1 MQGCDIVQVRPSE
14 HFLVQ
19 LFTNITALKTVQDSY
34 TNVTSLKVNWFHV
47 VRLSL
52 HGH

>member
-1 MQGCDIVQVRPSE
+1 MQGHDIVQVRTSE

-19 LFTNITALKTVQDSY
+19 LFTNITALQTVQDSY
-34 TNVTSLKVNWFHV
+34 TNVTSLEVKWFYV